1 MRPQPPLGG
10 VNSRV
15 AGGGGSGFD
24 RYPAYEPGVGRG
36 FGGGGGRG
44 FGGGMVNGGFSDRR
58 GDVRGREVGVSG
70 RSSDFG
76 YAGGR
81 GFDSGRGG
89 RTGFGGERGGR
100 GGFDGGRGG
109 GGRGGRHDLDS
120 LPLPKPEFGNLVPF
134 EKNFYVESPSVSA
147 MTEQDTAQYRASR
160 DITVEGHD
168 IPKPIRVF
176 RDANFPGM
184 LKLIIYIA
192 AFVGDY

>member
-1 MRPQPPLGG
+1 
-10 VNSRV
+10 
-15 AGGGGSGFD
+15 
-24 RYPAYEPGVGRG
+24 
-36 FGGGGGRG
+36 
-44 FGGGMVNGGFSDRR
+44 MVNGGFSDRR
-58 GDVRGREVGVSG
+58 GDVRGREIGVSG

-89 RTGFGGERGGR
+89 R
-100 GGFDGGRGG
+100 GGFDGGRGD
-109 GGRGGRHDLDS
+109 GGRGGRHGWPRDDLNS

-147 MTEQDTAQYRASR
+147 MTEQDIAQYRASR
-160 DITVEGHD
+160 DITVEGD
-168 IPKPIRVF
+168 DVPKPIRVF
-176 RDANFPGM
+176 REANFPGM